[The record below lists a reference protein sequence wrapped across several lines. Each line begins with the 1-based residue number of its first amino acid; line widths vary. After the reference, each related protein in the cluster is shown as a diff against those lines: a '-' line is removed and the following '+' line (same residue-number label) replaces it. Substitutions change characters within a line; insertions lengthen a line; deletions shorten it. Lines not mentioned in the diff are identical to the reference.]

1 MKKKYK
7 HLTTEERDLI
17 AVRNAEGKTQEEIAE
32 ELGRSPATISR
43 EIKRNKSLKGI
54 YLATEAD
61 KQAKERK
68 SKAHQKTRIP
78 DEFTKQYIEDRIIQD
93 QWTPEQISGRLK
105 IKYPEHYVSHET
117 IYQYIYNERP
127 ELGLHLPRKRHQRL
141 PKSKLRKTKGSKIL
155 DRVSIK
161 ERPLEVEERKEF
173 GNFEADCV
181 VSSRKGKGALLTIAE
196 RVSRYTIIAKLDEK
210 TSSQTNLAL
219 SFELSKYPKG
229 LVKST
234 TYDNGLEF
242 AGHKEVN
249 NVINM
254 KSYFC
259 EPYHSWEKGTIE
271 NRNGVIRYYFPKG
284 TDFSKVTEEQI
295 KYVQDKINNRPM
307 KLLGFRTPKEVHDE
321 MVLKFLQSKEFAL
334 TAWIR
339 HIKPDYDLNI
349 MKPDQNLWRLPLTFI
364 LKFFCWKIFLAW

>member
-1 MKKKYK
+1 
-7 HLTTEERDLI
+7 
-17 AVRNAEGKTQEEIAE
+17 
-32 ELGRSPATISR
+32 LGRSPATISR

-173 GNFEADCV
+173 GHFEADCV

-334 TAWIR
+334 TA
-339 HIKPDYDLNI
+339 
-349 MKPDQNLWRLPLTFI
+349 
-364 LKFFCWKIFLAW
+364 

>member
-1 MKKKYK
+1 MKKEYS
-7 HLTTEERDLI
+7 HLKAEERDLI
-17 AVRNAEGKTQEEIAE
+17 AVKYAAKIKPQAIADEIGKHVSVIYR
-32 ELGRSPATISR
+32 EL
-43 EIKRNKSLKGI
+43 KRNKSSKGL
-54 YLATEAD
+54 YLPMEAN

-68 SKAHQKTRIP
+68 SKAHKRARIP
-78 DEFTKQYIEDRIIQD
+78 DEFTRKYIKDRIIQD

-105 IKYPEHYVSHET
+105 LEYPEHYVSHET
-117 IYQYIYNERP
+117 IYQYIYNNYP
-127 ELGLHLPRKRHQRL
+127 QLGLYLPRKRHRRL

-161 ERPLEVEERKEF
+161 ERPPEVEERIEF
-173 GNFEADCV
+173 GHFEADCV

-219 SFELSKYPKG
+219 SFALSEYPKD
-229 LVKST
+229 LLKSI

-249 NVINM
+249 NIYDL
-254 KSYFC
+254 SSFFC

-284 TDFSKVTEEQI
+284 TDFSKITKEQI

-321 MVLKFLQSKEFAL
+321 MVLNYLQGKSFAL
-334 TAWIR
+334 A
-339 HIKPDYDLNI
+339 
-349 MKPDQNLWRLPLTFI
+349 
-364 LKFFCWKIFLAW
+364 A

>member
-1 MKKKYK
+1 M
-7 HLTTEERDLI
+7 
-17 AVRNAEGKTQEEIAE
+17 
-32 ELGRSPATISR
+32 GRSPATISR

-173 GNFEADCV
+173 GHFEADCV

-334 TAWIR
+334 TA
-339 HIKPDYDLNI
+339 
-349 MKPDQNLWRLPLTFI
+349 
-364 LKFFCWKIFLAW
+364 

>member
-1 MKKKYK
+1 MERKYN
-7 HLTTEERDLI
+7 HLTSEERDLI
-17 AVRNAEGKTQEEIAE
+17 AVRNAEGKTQEEIASE
-32 ELGRSPATISR
+32 IGRSVATVSR
-43 EIKRNKSLKGI
+43 ELRRNKSSKGL

-61 KQAKERK
+61 KQARERK
-68 SKAHQKTRIP
+68 SKAHQRTRIP
-78 DEFTKQYIEDRIIQD
+78 DKFIRQYIEDRIIQD

-105 IKYPEHYVSHET
+105 MEYPEHYVSHET
-117 IYQYIYNERP
+117 IYQYIYNEKP
-127 ELGLHLPRKRHQRL
+127 ELGLYLPRKRHQRL

-161 ERPLEVEERKEF
+161 ERPPEIEKREEF
-173 GNFEADCV
+173 GHFEADCV
-181 VSSRKGKGALLTIAE
+181 VSSRKGKGALLTMAE

-219 SFELSKYPKG
+219 SFALSKYPKG

-254 KSYFC
+254 TSYFC

-284 TDFSKVTEEQI
+284 TDFSKITEEQI

-307 KLLGFRTPKEVHDE
+307 KLLGFKTPKEIHDKIVSE
-321 MVLKFLQSKEFAL
+321 CLQNQGFAL
-334 TAWIR
+334 A
-339 HIKPDYDLNI
+339 
-349 MKPDQNLWRLPLTFI
+349 
-364 LKFFCWKIFLAW
+364 A

>member
-1 MKKKYK
+1 MRKKFN
-7 HLTTEERDLI
+7 HLKSAERDLI
-17 AVRNAEGKTQEEIAE
+17 AVNHASGVKPQDIADEIGKHISAIYR
-32 ELGRSPATISR
+32 EL
-43 EIKRNKSLKGI
+43 KRNKSKSGL
-54 YLATEAD
+54 YLPMEAN

-68 SKAHQKTRIP
+68 SKAHQRKRIP
-78 DEFTKQYIEDRIIQD
+78 DQFTRKYIEERIIQD

-105 IKYPEHYVSHET
+105 IKYPEYYVSHET
-117 IYQYIYNERP
+117 IYQYIYLEYP
-127 ELGLHLPRKRHQRL
+127 ELGLHLPRKRHRRF

-155 DRVSIK
+155 NRVSIK
-161 ERPLEVEERKEF
+161 ERPPEVEERKEF
-173 GNFEADCV
+173 GHFEADCV

-196 RVSRYTIIAKLDEK
+196 RASRYTIIAKLDEK

-284 TDFSKVTEEQI
+284 TDFSKITEKQI

-307 KLLGFRTPKEVHDE
+307 KLLGFKTPKEVHDKI
-321 MVLKFLQSKEFAL
+321 VQKHLQDKSFAF
-334 TAWIR
+334 A
-339 HIKPDYDLNI
+339 
-349 MKPDQNLWRLPLTFI
+349 
-364 LKFFCWKIFLAW
+364 A

>member
-1 MKKKYK
+1 MERKYN
-7 HLTTEERDLI
+7 HLRSEERDLI
-17 AVRNAEGKTQEEIAE
+17 AVRNAEGKTQEEIAS
-32 ELGRSPATISR
+32 ELGRSISTVSR
-43 EIKRNKSLKGI
+43 ELRRNKSSKG
-54 YLATEAD
+54 YLALEAD
-61 KQAKERK
+61 KQARERK

-78 DEFTKQYIEDRIIQD
+78 DEFTRQYIEDRIIQD

-105 IKYPEHYVSHET
+105 REYPEHYVSHET
-117 IYQYIYNERP
+117 IYQYIYNEYP
-127 ELGLHLPRKRHQRL
+127 ELGLYLPRKRHRRL

-161 ERPLEVEERKEF
+161 ERPPEIEDRKEF
-173 GNFEADCV
+173 GHFEADCV
-181 VSSRKGKGALLTIAE
+181 VSSRNGKGALLTMAE

-219 SFELSKYPKG
+219 SFALSKYPKG

-254 KSYFC
+254 TSYFC

-284 TDFSKVTEEQI
+284 TDFSKITEEQI

-321 MVLKFLQSKEFAL
+321 MVLKYLQNQGFAL
-334 TAWIR
+334 A
-339 HIKPDYDLNI
+339 
-349 MKPDQNLWRLPLTFI
+349 
-364 LKFFCWKIFLAW
+364 A

>member
-1 MKKKYK
+1 MERKYN
-7 HLTTEERDLI
+7 HLTSEERDLI
-17 AVRNAEGKTQEEIAE
+17 AVRNAEGKGQEEIARE
-32 ELGRSPATISR
+32 IGRSISTISR
-43 EIKRNKSLKGI
+43 ELKRNKSPKGL
-54 YLATEAD
+54 YLAAEAN
-61 KQAKERK
+61 KQAKARK
-68 SKAHQKTRIP
+68 SKAHQRTRIP
-78 DEFTKQYIEDRIIQD
+78 DEFIRQYIEDRIIQD

-105 IKYPEHYVSHET
+105 WEYPEHSVSHET
-117 IYQYIYNERP
+117 IYQYIYNEKP
-127 ELGLHLPRKRHQRL
+127 ELGLYLPRKRHQRI
-141 PKSKLRKTKGSKIL
+141 PKYNLRKTKGSKIL

-161 ERPLEVEERKEF
+161 ERPPEIEDRKEF
-173 GNFEADCV
+173 GHFEADCV

-196 RVSRYTIIAKLDEK
+196 RVSRYTTIAKLDEK

-219 SFELSKYPKG
+219 SFALSKYPKG

-254 KSYFC
+254 VSYFC

-284 TDFSKVTEEQI
+284 TDFSKITEEQI

-307 KLLGFRTPKEVHDE
+307 KLLGFKTPKEVHDKI
-321 MVLKFLQSKEFAL
+321 VSKYLQGNGFAL
-334 TAWIR
+334 AT
-339 HIKPDYDLNI
+339 
-349 MKPDQNLWRLPLTFI
+349 
-364 LKFFCWKIFLAW
+364 

>member
-1 MKKKYK
+1 MEKKYR
-7 HLTTEERDLI
+7 HLTSEERDLI
-17 AVRNAEGKTQEEIAE
+17 AVMHAAGVKPQAIADEIGKHISVIYR
-32 ELGRSPATISR
+32 EL
-43 EIKRNKSLKGI
+43 KRNKSAGGL
-54 YLATEAD
+54 YLALEAD

-68 SKAHQKTRIP
+68 SKAHQRIRIP
-78 DEFTKQYIEDRIIQD
+78 DEFTRKYIEDRIIQD

-105 IKYPEHYVSHET
+105 WEHPEHYVSHET
-117 IYQYIYNERP
+117 IYQYIYYEKP
-127 ELGLHLPRKRHQRL
+127 ELGLYLPRKRHRRL

-161 ERPLEVEERKEF
+161 ERPPEIEERNDF
-173 GNFEADCV
+173 GHLEADLV
-181 VSSRKGKGALLTIAE
+181 VSSRTGKGAILTIAE

-219 SFELSKYPKG
+219 SFALSGYPKD
-229 LVKST
+229 LLKSI

-249 NVINM
+249 NIYDLS
-254 KSYFC
+254 SYFC

-284 TDFSKVTEEQI
+284 TDFSKITEEQI

-321 MVLKFLQSKEFAL
+321 MVLNYLQDKSFAL
-334 TAWIR
+334 A
-339 HIKPDYDLNI
+339 
-349 MKPDQNLWRLPLTFI
+349 
-364 LKFFCWKIFLAW
+364 A

>member
-1 MKKKYK
+1 MGNKFN
-7 HLTTEERDLI
+7 HLKTEERELI
-17 AVRNAEGKTQEEIAE
+17 AVRYAAGVKSQEIADE
-32 ELGRSPATISR
+32 IGKHVSAIYREL
-43 EIKRNKSLKGI
+43 KRNKSSRGL
-54 YLATEAD
+54 YLPIEAD
-61 KQAKERK
+61 KQSKERK
-68 SKAHQKTRIP
+68 SKAHKRIRIP
-78 DEFTKQYIEDRIIQD
+78 DEFTRQYIEDRIIKD

-105 IKYPEHYVSHET
+105 LEYPEHYVSYET
-117 IYQYIYNERP
+117 IYQYIYIKKP
-127 ELGLHLPRKRHQRL
+127 ELGLYLPRKRYQRI

-161 ERPLEVEERKEF
+161 ERPQEIEDRKEF
-173 GNFEADCV
+173 GHFEADLV

-219 SFELSKYPKG
+219 SFALSKYPKG
-229 LVKST
+229 TVKST

-249 NVINM
+249 EVINM
-254 KSYFC
+254 DSYFC

-284 TDFSKVTEEQI
+284 TDFSKITEEQI

-307 KLLGFRTPKEVHDE
+307 KLLGFKTPKEVHDKI
-321 MVLKFLQSKEFAL
+321 VSNHSPDKGFAF
-334 TAWIR
+334 A
-339 HIKPDYDLNI
+339 
-349 MKPDQNLWRLPLTFI
+349 
-364 LKFFCWKIFLAW
+364 A

>member
-1 MKKKYK
+1 MERKFN
-7 HLTTEERDLI
+7 HLTSEERDLI
-17 AVRNAEGKTQEEIAE
+17 AVRNAEGKGQEEIARE
-32 ELGRSPATISR
+32 IERSISTISR
-43 EIKRNKSLKGI
+43 ELKRNKSSKGL

-68 SKAHQKTRIP
+68 SKVHQRRRIP
-78 DEFTKQYIEDRIIQD
+78 DEFTRKYIEDRIIQD

-105 IKYPEHYVSHET
+105 WEYPKHYVSHET
-117 IYQYIYNERP
+117 IYQYIYNDKP
-127 ELGLHLPRKRHQRL
+127 ELGLLLPRKRHQRL
-141 PKSKLRKTKGSKIL
+141 PKSKLRKTKGSKII

-161 ERPLEVEERKEF
+161 ERPPEIEDRQEF
-173 GNFEADCV
+173 GHFEADCV

-219 SFELSKYPKG
+219 SFALLKYPKG

-254 KSYFC
+254 DSYFC

-284 TDFSKVTEEQI
+284 TDFSKITEEHI

-307 KLLGFRTPKEVHDE
+307 KLLGFKTPKEVHDK
-321 MVLKFLQSKEFAL
+321 MVLKYSQIKSFAF
-334 TAWIR
+334 A
-339 HIKPDYDLNI
+339 
-349 MKPDQNLWRLPLTFI
+349 
-364 LKFFCWKIFLAW
+364 A

>member
-1 MKKKYK
+1 MEKNYNQ
-7 HLTTEERDLI
+7 LTIEERDLI
-17 AVRNAEGKTQEEIAE
+17 AVRNAEGRTQEEIAR

-43 EIKRNKSLKGI
+43 ELKRNKSPKGI
-54 YLATEAD
+54 YLATNAD
-61 KQAKERK
+61 KQAKARK
-68 SKAHQKTRIP
+68 SKAHQRTRIP
-78 DEFTKQYIEDRIIQD
+78 DEWTRQYIEEKIIQE

-105 IKYPEHYVSHET
+105 LKYPEHYVCYET

-141 PKSKLRKTKGSKIL
+141 PKSKLRKTKATKIP

-161 ERPLEVEERKEF
+161 ERPAEIEDRKEF
-173 GNFEADCV
+173 GHFEADCV
-181 VSSRKGKGALLTIAE
+181 VSSRSGKGALLTVAE
-196 RVSRYTIIAKLDEK
+196 RLSRYTIIAKLEEK
-210 TSSQTNLAL
+210 TSSRTNLAL
-219 SFELSKYPKG
+219 SLALSTYDKEL
-229 LVKST
+229 LKSI

-249 NVINM
+249 NVYDLT
-254 KSYFC
+254 SYFC

-284 TDFSKVTEEQI
+284 TDFSKITEEQI

-321 MVLKFLQSKEFAL
+321 TVLKLAQSKEFAL
-334 TAWIR
+334 A
-339 HIKPDYDLNI
+339 
-349 MKPDQNLWRLPLTFI
+349 
-364 LKFFCWKIFLAW
+364 A

>member
-1 MKKKYK
+1 MERKYN
-7 HLTTEERDLI
+7 HLVSEERDLI
-17 AVRNAEGKTQEEIAE
+17 AVRNAEGKGLEEIAKE
-32 ELGRSPATISR
+32 IGRSPSTVSR
-43 EIKRNKSLKGI
+43 ELRRNKSSKGL

-61 KQAKERK
+61 KQAMQRK
-68 SKAHQKTRIP
+68 SKAHQRTRIP
-78 DEFTKQYIEDRIIQD
+78 DEFTRQYIEDRIIQD

-105 IKYPEHYVSHET
+105 REYPEHYVSHET
-117 IYQYIYNERP
+117 IYQYIYNEKP
-127 ELGLHLPRKRHQRL
+127 ELGLYLPRKRHQRL

-161 ERPLEVEERKEF
+161 ERPPEIEKREEF
-173 GNFEADCV
+173 GHFEADCV
-181 VSSRKGKGALLTIAE
+181 VSSRKGKGALLTMAE

-219 SFELSKYPKG
+219 SFALSKYPKG

-254 KSYFC
+254 TSYFC

-284 TDFSKVTEEQI
+284 TDFSKITEEQI

-321 MVLKFLQSKEFAL
+321 MISKYLQNKSFAL
-334 TAWIR
+334 A
-339 HIKPDYDLNI
+339 
-349 MKPDQNLWRLPLTFI
+349 
-364 LKFFCWKIFLAW
+364 A

>member
-1 MKKKYK
+1 MEKKYK

-17 AVRNAEGKTQEEIAE
+17 AVRNAQGKTQEEIAE
-32 ELGRSPATISR
+32 EQGRSSGTISR
-43 EIKRNKSLKGI
+43 EIKRNKSSKGI

-78 DEFTKQYIEDRIIQD
+78 DEFTRQYIEDRIIQD

-105 IKYPEHYVSHET
+105 LEYPEYYVSHET
-117 IYQYIYNERP
+117 IYQYIYNKKP
-127 ELGLHLPRKRHQRL
+127 ELGLHLPRKRHQRI
-141 PKSKLRKTKGSKIL
+141 PKSKLRKTKGSKIP

-161 ERPLEVEERKEF
+161 ERPSEIEDRKEF
-173 GNFEADCV
+173 GHFEADCV
-181 VSSRKGKGALLTIAE
+181 FSSRKGKGALLTMVE
-196 RVSRYTIIAKLDEK
+196 RVSRYTIIAKLEEK
-210 TSSQTNLAL
+210 TSSQANLAL
-219 SFELSKYPKG
+219 SFALSKYPKG

-249 NVINM
+249 NVIHM
-254 KSYFC
+254 DSYFC
-259 EPYHSWEKGTIE
+259 EPYHSWEKGSIE

-284 TDFSKVTEEQI
+284 TDFSKITEEQI

-321 MVLKFLQSKEFAL
+321 MVLKFAQNKEFAL
-334 TAWIR
+334 A
-339 HIKPDYDLNI
+339 
-349 MKPDQNLWRLPLTFI
+349 
-364 LKFFCWKIFLAW
+364 A

>member
-1 MKKKYK
+1 MKRKYN
-7 HLTTEERDLI
+7 HLTIEERDLI
-17 AVRNAEGKTQEEIAE
+17 AVRNAEGIGQEEIAKE
-32 ELGRSPATISR
+32 IGRSPSTISR
-43 EIKRNKSLKGI
+43 EIKRNKSSKGL
-54 YLATEAD
+54 YLAAEAD

-68 SKAHQKTRIP
+68 SEAHQKTRIP
-78 DEFTKQYIEDRIIQD
+78 DEFTRKYLEDRIIQD

-105 IKYPEHYVSHET
+105 LEHPEHYVSHET
-117 IYQYIYNERP
+117 IYQYIYNEKP
-127 ELGLHLPRKRHQRL
+127 ELGLYLPRKRHQRL
-141 PKSKLRKTKGSKIL
+141 PKSKLRKTKGSKIP

-161 ERPLEVEERKEF
+161 ERPPEIEERKEF
-173 GNFEADCV
+173 GHFEADCV
-181 VSSRKGKGALLTIAE
+181 VSSRTGKGALLTMAE

-219 SFELSKYPKG
+219 SFALSKYPKG

-242 AGHKEVN
+242 SGHKEVN

-254 KSYFC
+254 TSYFC

-284 TDFSKVTEEQI
+284 TDFSKITEEQI

-321 MVLKFLQSKEFAL
+321 MVLKCLQDKSLAL
-334 TAWIR
+334 A
-339 HIKPDYDLNI
+339 
-349 MKPDQNLWRLPLTFI
+349 
-364 LKFFCWKIFLAW
+364 A